1 MVAWCMRHSGACG
14 LRLWQLL
21 VIVRFIVTEECGLAC
36 GVARFRK
43 LDGTP
48 FWQFV
53 PEADCPIHDK

>member
-1 MVAWCMRHSGACG
+1 MKARSVGTFLHF
-14 LRLWQLL
+14 RLWQLL
-21 VIVRFIVTEECGLAC
+21 AIVRFIVTGECGLVC
-36 GVARFRK
+36 GMARFRQ